1 MIIFKEIMKRISYS
15 QNLKNKTNKANN
27 YKMKWDPL
35 EIKNNYYLFQMI
47 SYLTKIYNIIA
58 YIKMMIYFMSFKINK
73 IDI

>member
-15 QNLKNKTNKANN
+15 QNLKNKTNKVNN
-27 YKMKWDPL
+27 NKMKWDPL

>member
-27 YKMKWDPL
+27 NKMKWDPL

-47 SYLTKIYNIIA
+47 SYLTKIYNIIV
-58 YIKMMIYFMSFKINK
+58 YIKMMIYSMSFKINK